1 MAEPMA
7 EPGAAQDQEQI
18 SPEALSK
25 LQAKHRKLLLRRN
38 CKDDTSP
45 RQVLDRLF
53 IGSVGCALNAEKL
66 KENGVTHSLLIAI
79 GVKQQALQAKVPDV
93 AHEVVQV
100 RDATDA
106 AVEFLEALPA
116 CLDFIDKALSTDN
129 GSCLVC
135 SFRGMSR
142 AFAVLCSHLMYRQDM
157 TLAEANAVLAR
168 ARSTVAPNLG
178 FARALVTLEK
188 QLRFPDEDKGETP
201 VSVEGDNEVDAANRA
216 EETVSGAKASI
227 DINHA
232 ISLTLSSLSDEQ
244 LTSLPLGTDGA
255 EQVPLSMGLDELSA
269 QALTTECMALQG
281 EIGDPEPATPVT
293 KPQARAAQASG
304 PQQFHIGSPHGCPP
318 DGSSLAAP
326 TSGDHEVEAMME
338 ELQQLAQAKEQ
349 AVAEED
355 YAKAA
360 QIRDRMQKL
369 EQEKNEAAQA
379 QQAAR
384 NRMGAQRTRLEATR
398 QSLVAQKAKAVQEE
412 DYELAGQINDQLKL
426 VQKKLE
432 EFGSVGSAEPAQH
445 LAAQQMSA
453 QQSQLLEGLQ
463 AAAQPEA
470 PREDL
475 EKKKMNGER
484 MAKLIAALEQLKKEE
499 KERPPPQAKSLT
511 LMQKCILYPIVLVLV
526 LLALMAMNAVLLRGV
541 LYIFTE
547 DGVGGGGDEN

>member
-1 MAEPMA
+1 
-7 EPGAAQDQEQI
+7 
-18 SPEALSK
+18 
-25 LQAKHRKLLLRRN
+25 
-38 CKDDTSP
+38 
-45 RQVLDRLF
+45 
-53 IGSVGCALNAEKL
+53 
-66 KENGVTHSLLIAI
+66 
-79 GVKQQALQAKVPDV
+79 
-93 AHEVVQV
+93 
-100 RDATDA
+100 
-106 AVEFLEALPA
+106 
-116 CLDFIDKALSTDN
+116 
-129 GSCLVC
+129 
-135 SFRGMSR
+135 
-142 AFAVLCSHLMYRQDM
+142 
-157 TLAEANAVLAR
+157 
-168 ARSTVAPNLG
+168 
-178 FARALVTLEK
+178 
-188 QLRFPDEDKGETP
+188 
-201 VSVEGDNEVDAANRA
+201 
-216 EETVSGAKASI
+216 
-227 DINHA
+227 
-232 ISLTLSSLSDEQ
+232 
-244 LTSLPLGTDGA
+244 
-255 EQVPLSMGLDELSA
+255 
-269 QALTTECMALQG
+269 
-281 EIGDPEPATPVT
+281 
-293 KPQARAAQASG
+293 
-304 PQQFHIGSPHGCPP
+304 
-318 DGSSLAAP
+318 
-326 TSGDHEVEAMME
+326 
-338 ELQQLAQAKEQ
+338 LAQAKEQ

-360 QIRDRMQKL
+360 QIRNRMQKL

-432 EFGSVGSAEPAQH
+432 EFGSVGSSEPAQH

-453 QQSQLLEGLQ
+453 QQSQLLAGLQ